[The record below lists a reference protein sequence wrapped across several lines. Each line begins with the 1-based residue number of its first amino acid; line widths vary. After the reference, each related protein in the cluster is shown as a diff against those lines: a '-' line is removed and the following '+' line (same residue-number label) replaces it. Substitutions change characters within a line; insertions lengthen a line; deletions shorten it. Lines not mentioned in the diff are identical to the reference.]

1 VRILIWGLG
10 CPGLVSAACL
20 AQMGHDVIGIDI
32 DEAKVSAINSGHS
45 PFREPGLT
53 PLLEENVKRG
63 RLRAITAS
71 RDCVQNADVSFISVG
86 TPSASTGALDTSQ
99 VESVAET
106 IASELRG
113 TAHFH
118 QVVLRSTVC
127 PGFTREVLA
136 PRLEKI
142 SGRRIGR
149 DLALAVCPEFLRE
162 GNALDDFREAPF
174 SALGTIESRSA
185 EMFSEL
191 ARSLPG
197 EVVQMSAEEAEMLKL
212 MNNSFHALKVGFAN
226 EMGRICAAGAAGGV
240 DPEKLMALLC
250 RDTRLN
256 ISPAY
261 LSPGFAF
268 GGPCLPKDIAAI
280 TTHARS
286 AGIKLPILESVLP
299 SNEAHF
305 DACVRAIRA
314 TGLRDV
320 GILGLAFKSGS
331 DDLRNSPSLRLAA
344 HLHHEGFSVRAY
356 NPDEEPG
363 TLSES
368 NRRVLERLLPHYDQI
383 LRPSL
388 EAVLAS
394 SSLIIITQRR
404 PELTLTPEML
414 KDYDVKVLDLID
426 PASTW
431 ATPSG
436 DRACNRAST
445 IEIRNSLAGA

>member
-20 AQMGHDVIGIDI
+20 AQLGHDVVGIDP
-32 DEAKVSAINSGHS
+32 DEAKVSAINSGCS
-45 PFREPGLT
+45 PFQEPGLT
-53 PLLEENVKRG
+53 PLLEENVQRG
-63 RLRAITAS
+63 RLHTITAS
-71 RDCVQNADVSFISVG
+71 HDCVRNADVSFISVG
-86 TPSASTGALDTSQ
+86 TPSASAGTLDTSQ

-106 IASELRG
+106 IAAELRD

-118 QVVLRSTVC
+118 QVVLRSTVY
-127 PGFTREVLA
+127 PGFTRNVLA

-142 SGRRIGR
+142 SGRRIGQ
-149 DLALAVCPEFLRE
+149 DFALAVCPEFLRE
-162 GNALDDFREAPF
+162 GNALDDFRETPF

-185 EMFSEL
+185 AMFSEL
-191 ARSLPG
+191 AQSLPG

-212 MNNSFHALKVGFAN
+212 MSNSFHALKIGFAN
-226 EMGRICAAGAAGGV
+226 EMGRVCAVGSV
-240 DPEKLMALLC
+240 NPEKLMALLC

-268 GGPCLPKDIAAI
+268 GGPCLPKDVAAI
-280 TTHARS
+280 TTQARA
-286 AGIKLPILESVLP
+286 AGVKLPILESVLP
-299 SNEAHF
+299 SNEEHF

-344 HLHHEGFSVRAY
+344 YLHHEGFSVRAY
-356 NPDEEPG
+356 NPGEEPG
-363 TLSES
+363 KFSES
-368 NRRVLERLLPHYDQI
+368 NRRVLEHLLPDYDQI
-383 LRPSL
+383 LLLSL

-394 SSLIIITQRR
+394 SSLIVITQRQL
-404 PELTLTPEML
+404 ELTLTPEML
-414 KDYDVKVLDLID
+414 KDYDVTVLDLT
-426 PASTW
+426 STW
-431 ATPSG
+431 ATSFG

-445 IEIRNSLAGA
+445 IEIRNSSAGA

>member
-10 CPGLVSAACL
+10 HPGLVSAACL
-20 AQMGHDVIGIDI
+20 AQFGHDVTGIDT
-32 DEAKVSAINSGHS
+32 DETRVSAINSGRS
-45 PFREPGLT
+45 PFQEPGLT
-53 PLLEENVKRG
+53 PLLEENVRRG
-63 RLRAITAS
+63 RLHAITAS
-71 RDCVQNADVSFISVG
+71 RASVQNADVSFISVG
-86 TPSASTGALDTSQ
+86 TPSASTGTLDTSQ

-118 QVVLRSTVC
+118 QVVLRSTVG
-127 PGFTREVLA
+127 PGFTRNVLA

-142 SGRRIGR
+142 SGRQIGR

-162 GNALDDFREAPF
+162 GNALNDFREAPF

-185 EMFSEL
+185 EMISEL

-212 MNNSFHALKVGFAN
+212 INNSFHALKIGFAN
-226 EMGRICAAGAAGGV
+226 EVGRVCAAGGV
-240 DPEKLMALLC
+240 DPGKLMTLLC

-256 ISPAY
+256 ISSAY

-268 GGPCLPKDIAAI
+268 GGPCLPKDVATM
-280 TTHARS
+280 TTHART
-286 AGIKLPILESVLP
+286 AGVKLPILESVWP
-299 SNEAHF
+299 SNQEHF

-314 TGLRDV
+314 TGLREV

-344 HLHHEGFSVRAY
+344 QLHHEGFSVCAY
-356 NPDEEPG
+356 NPAEESG

-368 NRRVLERLLPHYDQI
+368 NRRVLEQVLPHYDQI

-394 SSLIIITQRR
+394 SSLIIITQGR
-404 PELTLTPEML
+404 PEFTVKPEML
-414 KDYDVKVLDLID
+414 KNYDVKILDLID

-431 ATPSG
+431 ATPFG

-445 IEIRNSLAGA
+445 IEIRNSSTGA

>member
-1 VRILIWGLG
+1 MRILIWGLG

-142 SGRRIGR
+142 SGLRIGR

-185 EMFSEL
+185 KMFSEL

-226 EMGRICAAGAAGGV
+226 EMGRICAAGGV

-299 SNEAHF
+299 SNKAHF